1 MQTCFS
7 SDDPESPPIPCTIV
21 VHREELLASG
31 TIWGFYPHRCHVES
45 ELPVSPGMTVSLF
58 LHLPGTARVRLDQ
71 GVVTWARASEFG
83 VRFTHGPATIGHQR
97 TIP

>member
-45 ELPVSPGMTVSLF
+45 ELPVPGMTVSLF
-58 LHLPGTARVRLDQ
+58 LHLL
-71 GVVTWARASEFG
+71 
-83 VRFTHGPATIGHQR
+83 
-97 TIP
+97 